1 MANGPRDV
9 HDSAFKLLFDHAD
22 MVRDL
27 LRGFAPPDLVEAFD
41 FDSLE
46 QVPADY
52 VGDDL
57 QQSRSDRLWRVLFR
71 AEGSQEWLYLLLL
84 LEFQST
90 VDRYMAA
97 RVLSYTAQT
106 FLKLIRGGQ
115 LAADGLL
122 PPLLPV
128 VIYSGS
134 GRWSAPR
141 EASELV
147 AEAGPGLAPFQPRQ
161 RYLLLDQG
169 AVDEDTLP
177 SGNLLSAQIGLGRAS
192 VPGMSAALGRV
203 EALLE
208 GPGHATLRR
217 AFAEMARQL
226 VSRSRASSSQP
237 GLAAALRSLAQVG
250 DLNAMASTLGENI
263 DEYVEQRSESA
274 FKQGVAEGVE
284 RGIEKGVERGIE
296 ESLERELRRDRAL
309 LLRQA
314 ARKFDAETAARLS
327 VLLERIDDP
336 ERFADIGEYL
346 VDCAT
351 GAELIARVEGATGR
365 A

>member
-1 MANGPRDV
+1 M
-9 HDSAFKLLFDHAD
+9 
-22 MVRDL
+22 
-27 LRGFAPPDLVEAFD
+27 
-41 FDSLE
+41 
-46 QVPADY
+46 
-52 VGDDL
+52 
-57 QQSRSDRLWRVLFR
+57 LFR

-90 VDRYMAA
+90 VDRYMAV

-147 AEAGPGLAPFQPRQ
+147 AEAGSGLAPFQPRQ

-226 VSRSRASSSQP
+226 VGRSRAASSQP
-237 GLAAALRSLAQVG
+237 GLAAALRSLAQAG

-274 FKQGVAEGVE
+274 FKQG
-284 RGIEKGVERGIE
+284 IE
-296 ESLERELRRDRAL
+296 ESLERELRRERAML
-309 LLRQA
+309 SRQA
-314 ARKFDAETAARLS
+314 ARKFDAETVARFAA
-327 VLLERIDDP
+327 LLEGIDDP
-336 ERFADIGEYL
+336 ERFADIGEDL
-346 VDCAT
+346 MDCAT
-351 GAELIARVEGATGR
+351 GAELLARVEGATGR

>member
-1 MANGPRDV
+1 M
-9 HDSAFKLLFDHAD
+9 SATTC
-22 MVRDL
+22 
-27 LRGFAPPDLVEAFD
+27 
-41 FDSLE
+41 
-46 QVPADY
+46 
-52 VGDDL
+52 
-57 QQSRSDRLWRVLFR
+57 DRAAATACGACSFR

-192 VPGMSAALGRV
+192 VPGMSAALGTRR
-203 EALLE
+203 
-208 GPGHATLRR
+208 GSFGRLRPR
-217 AFAEMARQL
+217 D
-226 VSRSRASSSQP
+226 VASGLRGDGASTGGSQP
-237 GLAAALRSLAQVG
+237 CGVVATGLAAALRSLAQAG

-263 DEYVEQRSESA
+263 DHYVEQRSESA
-274 FKQGVAEGVE
+274 FKQGVE
-284 RGIEKGVERGIE
+284 RGIGEG
-296 ESLERELRRDRAL
+296 LEHERAL

-314 ARKFDAETAARLS
+314 ARKFDAETVARLS

-336 ERFADIGEYL
+336 ERFADIGEDL
-346 VDCAT
+346 MDCAT
-351 GAELIARVEGATGR
+351 GAELLARAEGATGR